1 MKEFTL
7 ELGTILSECPRF
19 WQKFIKELKQNPDN
33 VTSMLGKPGLK
44 SEVLKEELSKY
55 NAVYH
60 HRTMGSNSYVLFE
73 TEEDLLVFKL
83 KVG

>member
-1 MKEFTL
+1 MNEFTL
-7 ELGTILSECPRF
+7 ELGTVLSECPRF

-60 HRTMGSNSYVLFE
+60 RPMGSNSYVLFE